1 MSAIVKDCVEDYIRK
16 LLIVNDK
23 HLMAFRRQA
32 EGLDIPIIHPEVQ
45 RHIELL
51 IKAQKIESILE
62 IGTAVA
68 YSAAV
73 FALAMGEKGKV
84 DTIERN
90 FKMVSQAQENI
101 KNLSLGSRIH
111 LLVGDAQ
118 EVIGN
123 LEGSY
128 DMIFLDG
135 AKGHYLHLLDDCLP
149 LLKSGGLL
157 ISDNV
162 LFKGMI
168 ASDELVIRRKITIV
182 KRMRAYLQVISN
194 HPKLLTSVLPLGDGL
209 AISLKKPI
217 NGMKEEKHEK
227 T

>member
-1 MSAIVKDCVEDYIRK
+1 MSEIVKDCVEDYLRH
-16 LLIVNDK
+16 LLLVKNDQ
-23 HLMAFRRQA
+23 LAAFRRQA
-32 EGLDIPIIHPEVQ
+32 EALALPIIHPEVQ

-51 IKAQKIESILE
+51 IKSQKIQSILE

-68 YSAAV
+68 YSAAA
-73 FALAMGEKGKV
+73 FALAMGQGGRV

-90 FKMVSQAQENI
+90 PKMISQAEKNI
-101 KNLSLGSRIH
+101 KAFGLSGQIH

-118 EVIGN
+118 DLVPN
-123 LEGSY
+123 LQSGYE
-128 DMIFLDG
+128 MIFLDG
-135 AKGHYLHLLDDCLP
+135 AKGHYLHLLDDCLG
-149 LLKSGGLL
+149 LLKPGGLL

-168 ASDELVIRRKITIV
+168 ASDKLVVRRKVTIV

-209 AISLKKPI
+209 AISLKK
-217 NGMKEEKHEK
+217 
-227 T
+227 